1 MKTQLKLEDG
11 LHLTI
16 LPFKNLE
23 FAGEFHWLSIVVK
36 VSLRDI
42 CMLWVALYRM
52 IVKQPVTTLQSKI
65 IEKEVHADIQF
76 LVFNPLKR
84 WTI

>member
-11 LHLTI
+11 LQLPI
-16 LPFKNLE
+16 LPFKNLDS
-23 FAGEFHWLSIVVK
+23 AGAIHWLSIVVK

-42 CMLWVALYRM
+42 CMLWVAHRM

-65 IEKEVHADIQF
+65 IKNEVHADIQF